1 MYRRKNKKA
10 ALELSIS
17 TIVVLV
23 LGMTMLILGITLVT
37 NILRGATGT
46 VDLIDKNVKSQINKL
61 FNDEDTRSV
70 VYLADNQADVEKGV
84 SYNIG
89 FGIKNVIR
97 GGTGEQQGFTYRVE
111 AAEVESGCALTL
123 AEADS
128 YIRLGKE
135 LTRPIL
141 ISPGED
147 PKERIIVV
155 EPSEGAPLCLIT
167 YDITVFKGTLGSEV
181 YDTNFF
187 VLKIVG

>member
-1 MYRRKNKKA
+1 MYHRKNKKA

-70 VYLADNQADVEKGV
+70 VYLADNQADVEKGG

-97 GGTGEQQGFTYRVE
+97 GTSEAQGFTYRVE
-111 AAEVESGCALTL
+111 AGEIETGCSLTL

-135 LTRPIL
+135 LTRPIV

-155 EPSEGAPLCLIT
+155 EPSEDAPLCAIT
-167 YDITVFKGTLGSEV
+167 YDITVFQGLLDSTV

-187 VLKIVG
+187 ILRIEG